1 MRRLQISAAIC
12 HGGLVE
18 RIRQKIGRIN
28 EHLSMVRSIKD
39 DCRIRFAVDPV
50 YRGALLHYLYL
61 LSDSCIVLA
70 ELVIKHK
77 GLRIPQSYAES
88 FDILGESHVL
98 DADFAYRFASIAGFR
113 NFLAHD
119 YEKIDQEVICG
130 QTMGSLDDVD
140 MFLQQIRRSLGLD
153 A

>member
-1 MRRLQISAAIC
+1 M
-12 HGGLVE
+12 E

-28 EHLSMVRSIKD
+28 EHLSIIRSIKD
-39 DCRIRFAVDPV
+39 DCRIKFAVDPV

-77 GLRIPQSYAES
+77 GLRIPQSYSES
-88 FDILGESHVL
+88 FDILGDSQIL
-98 DADFAYRFASIAGFR
+98 DSVFAYRFASIAGFR

-119 YEKIDQEVICG
+119 YEKIDQEIICG
-130 QTMGSLDDVD
+130 QIMNSLEDVE
-140 MFLQQIRRSLGLD
+140 LYLRQISSAVGLD
-153 A
+153 G

>member
-1 MRRLQISAAIC
+1 M
-12 HGGLVE
+12 E

-28 EHLSMVRSIKD
+28 EHLKIIRSIKD
-39 DCRIRFAVDPV
+39 DCRTKFAIDPL
-50 YRGALLHYLYL
+50 YRGALLHYLYQ

-88 FDILGESHVL
+88 FDILGENNILESGF
-98 DADFAYRFASIAGFR
+98 AYDFAQIAGFR

-119 YEKIDQEVICG
+119 YEKIDQEMICG
-130 QTMGSLDDVD
+130 QIMRSLEDVD
-140 MFLQQIRRSLGLD
+140 AYLRQIRTKLELD
-153 A
+153 V

>member
-1 MRRLQISAAIC
+1 M
-12 HGGLVE
+12 E

-28 EHLSMVRSIKD
+28 EHLAIIRTIKD
-39 DCRIRFAVDPV
+39 DCRVRFTADPV
-50 YRGALLHYLYL
+50 YRGAVLHYLYL

-88 FDILGESHVL
+88 FDILGDSHIL
-98 DADFAYRFASIAGFR
+98 DAEFAYRFAKIASFR

-119 YEKIDQEVICG
+119 YEKIDPEVICG
-130 QTMGSLDDVD
+130 QIVNSLDDVVQY
-140 MFLQQIRRSLGLD
+140 LRQISAALGLD
-153 A
+153 GSDKIPGN